1 MSGIDSNTQELVRL
15 YGIQQ
20 YWYSLKDFEL
30 PASVCITL
38 EELKTRWPSMT
49 EEFISTHMGYGSKEL
64 PIAGLI
70 NLFDDGKTF
79 QCKSINGFWRVYLL
93 IPESHPDYIK
103 DYPHSYQCFAAQYKI
118 KDFVLPRSAI
128 EKYEK
133 AHPEMLRKI
142 VCTADTPS
150 NDEAMQNL
158 IAALESVPAGLL
170 VQNRKQFL
178 AAILSQAGMKAE
190 TAYMLLTGKNDI
202 ALNGMQTSVR
212 RWREAGKEILGFPEK
227 K

>member
-1 MSGIDSNTQELVRL
+1 MSGIDTQELVRL

-30 PASVCITL
+30 PASECITL

-64 PIAGLI
+64 PIAGLVNI
-70 NLFDDGKTF
+70 FDDGKTF
-79 QCKSINGFWRVYLL
+79 QCKSINGFWIYLL
-93 IPESHPDYIK
+93 IPESHPDYTK
-103 DYPHSYQCFAAQYKI
+103 HYPNSYQCFAKQYKI
-118 KDFVLPRSAI
+118 IDFVLTRSAV

-133 AHPEMLRKI
+133 AHPEMLRKTI
-142 VCTADTPS
+142 CDADTPS
-150 NDEAMQNL
+150 NGEAMQNL
-158 IAALESVPAGLL
+158 IAALERVPSDSL
-170 VQNRKQFL
+170 VQNRKQVL
-178 AAILSQAGMKAE
+178 AAILSQAGVKAE
-190 TAYMLLTGKNDI
+190 TAYTMLTGKNDI

-212 RWREAGKEILGFPEK
+212 RWREAGKEILSLPEK

>member
-1 MSGIDSNTQELVRL
+1 MSSIDSNTQELVRL

-30 PASVCITL
+30 PASECITL

-70 NLFDDGKTF
+70 NIFDDSKTF
-79 QCKSINGFWRVYLL
+79 QCKSINGFWIYLL

-103 DYPHSYQCFAAQYKI
+103 HYPHSYQCFAKQHKI
-118 KDFVLPRSAI
+118 KDFVLPRSSI

-133 AHPEMLRKI
+133 AHPEMLRKT
-142 VCTADTPS
+142 VCTDDTPS
-150 NDEAMQNL
+150 SIQAMHNF
-158 IAALESVPAGLL
+158 IVALESVPADLL
-170 VQNRKQFL
+170 VQNRKQIL
-178 AAILSQAGMKAE
+178 AAILSQAGVKAE
-190 TAYMLLTGKNDI
+190 TAYTLLTGKNDI